1 MSHPHDHHHH
11 NHLHGHSHGDH
22 GHLNR
27 NQNIG
32 LAFVLNLGL
41 SLFELVGGVWIGS
54 FAVLAGAIHDFGDAI
69 SLGLAWYLERVANQR
84 KNELFNFGYRR
95 FSLLSALLAGVIILS
110 GSIIICFHAI
120 KDFGSSHQL
129 NPKMMILF
137 ATIGIFV
144 NAISAWRMSRGKTK
158 NERIL
163 TWHLIEDFLSWV
175 GILLSSVII
184 FVTEISWLDPLFAVL
199 LSIYVAYN
207 VYKHLK
213 STIYLFLQAR
223 PEEFNEKAFS
233 ESILKI
239 DGIFK
244 VTNIATWSLD
254 GVHNIL
260 SCRIVFSKDFS
271 VSQLEVINRNIRNIA
286 NEQGHFEV
294 TLEPHY
300 LPDCDC
306 LTT

>member
-1 MSHPHDHHHH
+1 MSHPHDHQHH
-11 NHLHGHSHGDH
+11 NHFHGHSHADH

-27 NQNIG
+27 NKNFG

-69 SLGLAWYLERVANQR
+69 SLGLAWYLERIANQR

-137 ATIGIFV
+137 ATIGIIV
-144 NAISAWRMSRGKTK
+144 NAVSAWRMSRGKTK

-163 TWHLIEDFLSWV
+163 TWHLIEDFLIKHKVRSYQTSHTSIV
-175 GILLSSVII
+175 NGDQQFITGALDTNNGKFRISILVRGSVISQ
-184 FVTEISWLDPLFAVL
+184 F
-199 LSIYVAYN
+199 
-207 VYKHLK
+207 
-213 STIYLFLQAR
+213 
-223 PEEFNEKAFS
+223 
-233 ESILKI
+233 
-239 DGIFK
+239 
-244 VTNIATWSLD
+244 
-254 GVHNIL
+254 
-260 SCRIVFSKDFS
+260 RIEND
-271 VSQLEVINRNIRNIA
+271 N
-286 NEQGHFEV
+286 G
-294 TLEPHY
+294 
-300 LPDCDC
+300 
-306 LTT
+306 